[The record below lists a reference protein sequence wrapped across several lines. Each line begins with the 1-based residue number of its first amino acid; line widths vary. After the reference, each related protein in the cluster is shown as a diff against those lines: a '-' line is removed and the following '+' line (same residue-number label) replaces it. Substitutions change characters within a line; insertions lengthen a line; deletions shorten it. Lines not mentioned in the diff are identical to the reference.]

1 MAFTSLAALAGGTAA
16 TTALVLGAVAEV
28 GIAMSVVG
36 AVTGNKDLLKIGSV
50 MGLVGGVGGML
61 AGSGAATGATA
72 LGEAGTEAA
81 LASASGEAASAFGG
95 SAAVDATTESLL
107 AGLESA
113 APQAVTQ
120 TSGLQATS
128 ISQPS
133 GPIIQSNVA
142 PEVGAQMQAS
152 VPDAGG
158 LQGPAGV
165 QTPADVGIQAPADV
179 ATPFTE
185 TNPTDMR
192 LAAGTQTGPIGTV
205 APQSADSFWSSF
217 STFAKNN
224 QKLLSGGM
232 QVVGGALN
240 GMNQRSMFDERMNL
254 ERQRTAQTG
263 YGNTTSNFAPR
274 SIIAGARA

>member
-81 LASASGEAASAFGG
+81 LASASGEAAGAFGG

-128 ISQPS
+128 ISQPG

-142 PEVGAQMQAS
+142 PEVGAQMQPPTPETS
-152 VPDAGG
+152 VNVGRDLTVQEAQSPFSRNGSDVMSDRFDAMGAKGPGG
-158 LQGPAGV
+158 FGG
-165 QTPADVGIQAPADV
+165 
-179 ATPFTE
+179 
-185 TNPTDMR
+185 
-192 LAAGTQTGPIGTV
+192 GTG
-205 APQSADSFWSSF
+205 APQSADSFWASF
-217 STFAKNN
+217 SNFAKNN
-224 QKLLSGGM
+224 KELFAAGV
-232 QVVGGALN
+232 QVTGGALN

>member
-16 TTALVLGAVAEV
+16 TTSLVLGAVAEV

-36 AVTGNKDLLKIGSV
+36 AVTGSKDLLKIGSV

-61 AGSGAATGATA
+61 AGSGAAAGANA
-72 LGEAGTEAA
+72 
-81 LASASGEAASAFGG
+81 
-95 SAAVDATTESLL
+95 ATTEAWTQGASGLGQDVLSNVGGGAATDIASDSLL

-128 ISQPS
+128 ISQPG
-133 GPIIQSNVA
+133 GPIIQSNVT
-142 PEVGAQMQAS
+142 PEVGAQMQAPTPETS
-152 VPDAGG
+152 VNVGRDLTVQEAQSPFARNGSDVMSDRFDEMGAKGAGG
-158 LQGPAGV
+158 FGG
-165 QTPADVGIQAPADV
+165 
-179 ATPFTE
+179 
-185 TNPTDMR
+185 
-192 LAAGTQTGPIGTV
+192 GTG